1 MKKLR
6 VTVNGV
12 SYEVEVEILEDRD
25 GAGPGYSLPSTS
37 IPQVAPPVA
46 SPVPAPAPQPAA
58 RPAAPAAPAAGAPG
72 EVVSPIAGVT
82 RKVNVAVG
90 DVVKQNQP
98 VVVVEAMKMNT
109 NINAPAAGK
118 IKEIKIK
125 VGDPVKKGQV
135 LIILE

>member
-25 GAGPGYSLPSTS
+25 DVDSGYSLPSTS
-37 IPQVAPPVA
+37 IPQVMPLVA
-46 SPVPAPAPQPAA
+46 NPAPVSAPQPQTK
-58 RPAAPAAPAAGAPG
+58 PAAPAAPTAGAPG

-82 RKVNVAVG
+82 RKINVAVG
-90 DVVKQNQP
+90 DTVKQNQP

-109 NINAPAAGK
+109 NINASAAGK